1 MADAVTQRAADQMA
15 VTMARRMARARKIQA
30 GLNSPL
36 AEAAVL
42 LAGRLAAPR
51 GPTLYSVAISSTHF
65 EPRETSL
72 FKREWDVVAMGS
84 TFPVE
89 AVIDLMGGWEG
100 IDDEPVRPIQV
111 DRFGNINLSGIA
123 GNPGKPGRRLMGPG
137 PAGVDV
143 LPNMASGPSDTL
155 YTTQHSRRTL
165 PASLSMTTA
174 YSGIGG
180 GDDRLRSGLGPGGF
194 RVLVTDLCL
203 FEFTPDGA
211 VVKALHPWVDAQE
224 VIDKTG
230 WPVEIPAEVVRHEPP
245 SARELELLDLV
256 DPNNLRVIEFFGN
269 EDRFEQALAT
279 WRRESAAGDGT

>member
-1 MADAVTQRAADQMA
+1 MA
-15 VTMARRMARARKIQA
+15 VTMARRMAHARKIQA

-36 AEAAVL
+36 AESAVL
-42 LAGRLAAPR
+42 LAGRLTEPR
-51 GPTLYSVAISSTHF
+51 GPTLYTVAISSTHF

-72 FKREWDVVAMGS
+72 FKREWDVVAKGS

-123 GNPGKPGRRLMGPG
+123 SAEGKPGRKLMGPG

-165 PASLSMTTA
+165 PETLSMTTA
-174 YSGIGG
+174 YSWIGG
-180 GDDRLRSGLGPGGF
+180 GDDRLRSALGPGGF

-203 FEFTPDGA
+203 FEFTPAGA
-211 VVKALHPWVDAQE
+211 VLNAVHPWVDPRE
-224 VIDKTG
+224 VVEKTG
-230 WPVEIPAEVVRHEPP
+230 WQVAIPPDLARHEPP
-245 SARELELLDLV
+245 TERELALLDIV
-256 DPNNLRVIEFFGN
+256 DPSNLRVIEFFGN
-269 EDRFEQALAT
+269 EDRIEQALAA
-279 WRRESAAGDGT
+279 WRRESRAGASA